1 MLVICD
7 YAMRYPEVV
16 AMRSVDAEHVAE
28 ELVAVFSRVGVPQ
41 EILTDGNHWNVEE
54 KQNAKLL
61 STSP

>member
-1 MLVICD
+1 MRLRYVLPRSSCYEIC
-7 YAMRYPEVV
+7 
-16 AMRSVDAEHVAE
+16 AEHVTE
-28 ELVAVFSRVGVPQ
+28 ELVAVFSRVGVPR